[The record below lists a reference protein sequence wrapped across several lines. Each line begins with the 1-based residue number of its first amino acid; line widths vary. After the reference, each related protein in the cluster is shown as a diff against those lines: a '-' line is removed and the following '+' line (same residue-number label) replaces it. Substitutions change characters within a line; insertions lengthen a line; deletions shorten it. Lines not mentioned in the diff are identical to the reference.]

1 VTHPFHPWSGLEFV
15 FISLRRTWREDRVF
29 FFTGDGRQTSLP
41 TAWTDAAQPDVFVT
55 LADGR
60 CPFRIEDLLILV
72 DLVDGLH
79 ADLSSGGV

>member
-1 VTHPFHPWSGLEFV
+1 M
-15 FISLRRTWREDRVF
+15 FISLRRTWGEDRVF
-29 FFTGDGRQTSLP
+29 FFTDDGRQTSLP

-72 DLVDGLH
+72 DLVDGLRV
-79 ADLSSGGV
+79 DLGNGAV